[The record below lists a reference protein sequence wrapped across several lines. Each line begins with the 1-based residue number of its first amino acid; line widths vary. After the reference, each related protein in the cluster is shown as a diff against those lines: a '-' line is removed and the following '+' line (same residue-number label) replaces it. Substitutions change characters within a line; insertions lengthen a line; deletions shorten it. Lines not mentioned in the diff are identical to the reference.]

1 MEEYVYE
8 VLNQDG
14 WWWEVGRRALAR
26 SLLSEHA
33 NTATPSD
40 GERPRILEIGCGSG
54 RLLQELQDTNT
65 VYGMDVAEAALRIC
79 RERGLDCVSMG
90 DVTALPY
97 SDEVF
102 DTVIAIDVLE
112 HIVDDAAAVREIRRV
127 CAPGGT
133 LVATVPAYKMLWS
146 RRDVD
151 HHHKRRYRVEELRK
165 LLSSAGFKIRK
176 ATYVN
181 LPVFFPLFLMVK
193 AGQLKPDDST
203 KVSQDFGIVPKPI
216 NAVLSGVMKAE
227 AQVLRHVNLPF
238 GSSIACVAR
247 RGR

>member
-1 MEEYVYE
+1 MEAYVYD

-14 WWWEVGRRALAR
+14 WLWEVGRRALAR
-26 SLLSEHA
+26 RLLEHYAPAGA
-33 NTATPSD
+33 N

-54 RLLQELQDTNT
+54 ALLEDLQEKNA
-65 VYGMDVAEAALRIC
+65 VYGMDVADAALKIC

-97 SDEVF
+97 GDEAF

-112 HIVDDAAAVREIRRV
+112 HIDNESAALREIHRV
-127 CAPGGT
+127 LKPGAT
-133 LVATVPAYKMLWS
+133 LIVTVPAFQMLWS

-151 HHHKRRYRVEELRK
+151 HHHKRRYRVGEIRKRLRDG
-165 LLSSAGFKIRK
+165 GFKVVK

-193 AGQLKPDDST
+193 AGQLSAEDTSS
-203 KVSQDFGIVPKPI
+203 VSKDFGIVPKPV
-216 NAVLSGVMKAE
+216 NAALARLMEAE
-227 AQVLRHVNLPF
+227 ARITPHVNLPF
-238 GSSIACVAR
+238 GSSIACV
-247 RGR
+247 GRKRS